1 MLKEFLVKI
10 TEEIFSPDN
19 QFFDET
25 AVNRQVHPQFA
36 AKDIDNYQ
44 HLFSFFGMIVGKAI
58 YEGNLLNLNFT
69 RFFLNSIVDKQN

>member
-1 MLKEFLVKI
+1 
-10 TEEIFSPDN
+10 
-19 QFFDET
+19 
-25 AVNRQVHPQFA
+25 VHPQFA